1 MDDLEA
7 LEILVVVAVFL
18 VWGVMRLANRGRIV
32 DARFIRSVGSFGGID
47 VLLMSSPGG
56 RRYVALNYEIIV
68 MLVGGDAITDL
79 RAIEDAN
86 RALCRPLALEE
97 WSQRSAGAKYVDTV
111 MRLTS
116 ALQ

>member
-1 MDDLEA
+1 
-7 LEILVVVAVFL
+7 
-18 VWGVMRLANRGRIV
+18 
-32 DARFIRSVGSFGGID
+32 
-47 VLLMSSPGG
+47 
-56 RRYVALNYEIIV
+56 

-86 RALCRPLALEE
+86 RALCRPLTLEE

-116 ALQ
+116 AIQ